1 VVVDEHAGSRD
12 ARTLDNG
19 SAWEEDKLYTAWLQD
34 YKTGDK
40 WQWQPV
46 R

>member
-12 ARTLDNG
+12 GRALDNG
-19 SAWEEDKLYTAWLQD
+19 SAWEEDLLYTAWLQD